1 VAIND
6 PTAVALR
13 DKIDYEPGPIDHKRI
28 TLNQILPGCGATC
41 IYEYDFG
48 DGWEHLI
55 EVEAEVPNENVT
67 VHVPR
72 CLGGEPACPP
82 DDCGGPHGYAHFVE
96 AIRDS
101 EHEEHNDY
109 VQWLGG
115 AFDPEAF
122 DLGGV
127 NRTLSRLA
135 ARSLRIR
142 RHRQ

>member
-1 VAIND
+1 
-6 PTAVALR
+6 
-13 DKIDYEPGPIDHKRI
+13 
-28 TLNQILPGCGATC
+28 LPGCGATC
-41 IYEYDFG
+41 IYDYDFG